1 VRSTYQQ
8 DSSASD
14 GRINTPLFQLLFLL
28 AATNS
33 VRKKFTST
41 AKRIV
46 TTVRAARKI
55 STSVKSAG

>member
-1 VRSTYQQ
+1 VKSTYQQ

-14 GRINTPLFQLLFLL
+14 GRINTPLSQLLFL

-46 TTVRAARKI
+46 TTVRAARKT